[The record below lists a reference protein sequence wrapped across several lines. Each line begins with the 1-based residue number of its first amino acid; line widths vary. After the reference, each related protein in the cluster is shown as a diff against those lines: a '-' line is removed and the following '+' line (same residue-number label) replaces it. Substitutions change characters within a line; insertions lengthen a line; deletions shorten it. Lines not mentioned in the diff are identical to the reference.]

1 MSTGNPGRQRGT
13 FQIVWSTTK
22 LISFYSPGI
31 SNPSIHK
38 AKTKLSAG
46 VDIGRGHNLVNQP
59 KVEAEDSAKP
69 LNNFDWRSCETQS
82 DSEMQCP
89 VRRMTINTNLYDM
102 ETILTTANSWS
113 TPVTTEKQWFTRVE
127 LSSVRWTALCTREP
141 LPSKMTSSLQTS
153 ASGSQHGHRQWLGLT
168 SFDKEAP
175 SGLLPNTDC
184 TSSS

>member
-46 VDIGRGHNLVNQP
+46 ADIGRGHNLVNQP
-59 KVEAEDSAKP
+59 KVEAEDSEKP
-69 LNNFDWRSCETQS
+69 LNNFDWRSCEIQR
-82 DSEMQCP
+82 DSEMHGP

-102 ETILTTANSWS
+102 ETALTTTNSWS
-113 TPVTTEKQWFTRVE
+113 TPVTTEKQ
-127 LSSVRWTALCTREP
+127 
-141 LPSKMTSSLQTS
+141 
-153 ASGSQHGHRQWLGLT
+153 
-168 SFDKEAP
+168 
-175 SGLLPNTDC
+175 
-184 TSSS
+184 